1 MIASGKVFSGEVHM
15 ATATPGVNPY
25 AKPNAA
31 VAEAA
36 EEYQEVRVFS
46 TSGRIGRVRYIAYG
60 MGIYLLFGILGA
72 LLSFVIGQAGMVI
85 AWVAIVIIGFM
96 LTIQRCHDFNT
107 TGWLSLLVL
116 VPFVALIFW
125 FIPGTDG
132 PNNYGSKTPPN
143 GTGVIVAALIVPIIA
158 VIGIIA
164 AIALPA
170 YQDYTKR
177 AKAAQQQMQQQQQ
190 APKR

>member
-1 MIASGKVFSGEVHM
+1 M
-15 ATATPGVNPY
+15 ANATSGVNPY

-36 EEYQEVRVFS
+36 EQYQEVKVFS

-60 MGIYLLFGILGA
+60 MGIYFLFGVLGV
-72 LLSFVIGQAGMVI
+72 LLGFAIGNAGMII
-85 AWVAIVIIGFM
+85 AWLAIVVVGFM

-107 TGWLSLLVL
+107 TGWLSLLLL
-116 VPFVALIFW
+116 VPLVNLMFW

-132 PNNYGSKTPPN
+132 ENDYGARTPPN
-143 GTGVIVAALIVPIIA
+143 GVGVIIGACIIPIITVVGIVAAV
-158 VIGIIA
+158 
-164 AIALPA
+164 ALPA
-170 YQDYTKR
+170 YQGY
-177 AKAAQQQMQQQQQ
+177 AKKAQQMQMQQQQ

>member
-1 MIASGKVFSGEVHM
+1 M
-15 ATATPGVNPY
+15 ANATPAVNPY

-31 VAEAA
+31 VADAA
-36 EEYQEVRVFS
+36 EQYQEVRLFA

-60 MGIYLLFGILGA
+60 MGIYFLFAILGV
-72 LLSFVIGQAGMVI
+72 LLSLVIGQFGMVL
-85 AWVAIVIIGFM
+85 AWIGILVVGFM

-116 VPFVALIFW
+116 VPLVNLVFW

-132 PNNYGSKTPPN
+132 DNDYGAKTPPN
-143 GTGVIVAALIVPIIA
+143 GGGVVFAVVAVLLVVP
-158 VIGIIA
+158 VIGILA
-164 AIALPA
+164 AIAIPA

-177 AKAAQQQMQQQQQ
+177 AKAMQQQQQ
-190 APKR
+190 QPQAPQR

>member
-1 MIASGKVFSGEVHM
+1 M
-15 ATATPGVNPY
+15 ANATPAAPNPY

-31 VAEAA
+31 VAAA
-36 EEYQEVRVFS
+36 GEQYQEVRVFA

-72 LLSFVIGQAGMVI
+72 LLSFVIGQAGMMV
-85 AWVAIVIIGFM
+85 AWVAITVIGFM

-116 VPFVALIFW
+116 VPLVNLIFW

-132 PNNYGSKTPPN
+132 ENRFGPQTPPN
-143 GTGVIVAALIVPIIA
+143 GAGVIIAALIVPILAIGGILAA
-158 VIGIIA
+158 V
-164 AIALPA
+164 ALPA
-170 YQDYTKR
+170 YQQYTVR
-177 AKAAQQQMQQQQQ
+177 AKQMQQQQQQQQQ